1 MLIIYFSIFSNV
13 FNLFDINFI
22 SIQKISDFL
31 KFLISLAQSL
41 GHAAFVPEK
50 EGYSFTKSQ
59 LMAQMDVSMG
69 GRVAEELS
77 KTTFKLISIITKL

>member
-1 MLIIYFSIFSNV
+1 MIYF
-13 FNLFDINFI
+13 
-22 SIQKISDFL
+22 
-31 KFLISLAQSL
+31 KFLLAQSL

-59 LMAQMDVSMG
+59 IMAQMDVSMG

-77 KTTFKLISIITKL
+77 KTSLKQISILTKL

>member
-1 MLIIYFSIFSNV
+1 MIF
-13 FNLFDINFI
+13 
-22 SIQKISDFL
+22 
-31 KFLISLAQSL
+31 FLISLAQSL

-77 KTTFKLISIITKL
+77 KT